1 MSGVHFIAMDTH
13 CHSTDICVKTRAN
26 RPGRHWRVATT
37 IPAIREVLESVPH
50 PRKLT
55 FEEGPLADWLWRNL
69 REVVDE
75 TLVCDP
81 RKNSLVNK
89 DGDKD
94 DPIDAEKV
102 CDLYIQGFLR
112 AVHHPESLRRQVCKQ
127 TVGLYHE
134 RVVQRVRQSNKVVGL
149 LRRWGVVVR
158 EKDFAEAA
166 DRAALLERVGEL
178 PEHQVVGRH
187 VELLWAGYDE
197 AVREEKLLRRE
208 LVRLAKGEEVVAR
221 WTALPGIGWIRGLTL
236 LTYLDTPWRFRS
248 KQALWKYLGIGLVRE
263 HSGNGREFVHVERG
277 ANRVLKGTILGATE
291 CALMKGDNPF
301 GEQFRRGVEAGL
313 SRRNA
318 RRNAARSLSG
328 VIWGMWK
335 NGSVYDPGQVG
346 RVATGVG

>member
-26 RPGRHWRVATT
+26 RPGRRWRVATT
-37 IPAIREVLESVPH
+37 IPAIREVLEAVAR

-75 TLVCDP
+75 ALVCDP
-81 RKNSLVNK
+81 RRNALVAK

-94 DPIDAEKV
+94 DPIDAEKL
-102 CDLYIQGFLR
+102 CDLFMGGYVR
-112 AVHHPESLRRQVCKQ
+112 AVYHPESLRRQVCKQ

-134 RVVQRVRQSNKVVGL
+134 RVRHRVAQSNKVVGL

-158 EKDFAEAA
+158 AKDFKEVE
-166 DRAALLERVGEL
+166 DRAALLGRVGEL
-178 PEHQVVGRH
+178 PEHQVVSRH

-208 LVRLAKGEEVVAR
+208 LVRLAKGEEAVVR
-221 WTALPGIGWIRGLTL
+221 WQALPGIGWVRGMTL

-263 HSGNGREFVHVERG
+263 HSGDGRELVHVERKT
-277 ANRVLKGTILGATE
+277 NRVLKGTILGAAE
-291 CALMKGDNPF
+291 SALKKGDHPF
-301 GEQFRRGVEAGL
+301 AEQFRRGVEAGL

-318 RRNAARSLSG
+318 RRNVARSLSG
-328 VIWGMWK
+328 VLWGMWK

-346 RVATGVG
+346 RVRAGAG

>member
-166 DRAALLERVGEL
+166 DRAALLERVI
-178 PEHQVVGRH
+178 V
-187 VELLWAGYDE
+187 
-197 AVREEKLLRRE
+197 
-208 LVRLAKGEEVVAR
+208 
-221 WTALPGIGWIRGLTL
+221 
-236 LTYLDTPWRFRS
+236 
-248 KQALWKYLGIGLVRE
+248 
-263 HSGNGREFVHVERG
+263 
-277 ANRVLKGTILGATE
+277 
-291 CALMKGDNPF
+291 
-301 GEQFRRGVEAGL
+301 
-313 SRRNA
+313 
-318 RRNAARSLSG
+318 
-328 VIWGMWK
+328 
-335 NGSVYDPGQVG
+335 
-346 RVATGVG
+346 

>member
-26 RPGRHWRVATT
+26 RPGRRWRVATT
-37 IPAIREVLESVPH
+37 IPAIREVLEAVAR

-75 TLVCDP
+75 ALVCDP
-81 RKNSLVNK
+81 RRNALVAK

-94 DPIDAEKV
+94 DPIDAEKL
-102 CDLYIQGFLR
+102 CDLFMGGYVR
-112 AVHHPESLRRQVCKQ
+112 AVYHPESLRRQVCKQ

-134 RVVQRVRQSNKVVGL
+134 RVRHRVAQSNKVVGL

-158 EKDFAEAA
+158 AKDFKEVE
-166 DRAALLERVGEL
+166 DRAALLGRVGEL
-178 PEHQVVGRH
+178 PEHQVVSRH

-208 LVRLAKGEEVVAR
+208 LVRLAKGEEAVVR
-221 WTALPGIGWIRGLTL
+221 WQALPGIGWVRGMTL

-263 HSGNGREFVHVERG
+263 HSGDGRELVHVERKT
-277 ANRVLKGTILGATE
+277 NRVLKGTILGAAE
-291 CALMKGDNPF
+291 SA
-301 GEQFRRGVEAGL
+301 
-313 SRRNA
+313 
-318 RRNAARSLSG
+318 
-328 VIWGMWK
+328 
-335 NGSVYDPGQVG
+335 
-346 RVATGVG
+346 